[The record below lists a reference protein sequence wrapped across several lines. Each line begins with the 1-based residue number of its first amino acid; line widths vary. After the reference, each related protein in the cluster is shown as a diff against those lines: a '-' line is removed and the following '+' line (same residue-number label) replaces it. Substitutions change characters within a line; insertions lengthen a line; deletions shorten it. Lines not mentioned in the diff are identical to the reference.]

1 MYGVYKCVSLRAQKR
16 MLDACSVS
24 FPFYYLEAG
33 SFPEPGG
40 VLEASEH
47 QESSCVRHP
56 QGFSHSAGIQ
66 TQPLELM
73 QQALPRIPVDSWSH
87 CWDPSETAAHDTATP
102 YVLF

>member
-16 MLDACSVS
+16 MLDACAVS

-33 SFPEPGG
+33 SFPEPGV

-47 QESSCVRHP
+47 QESSCVCHP
-56 QGFSHSAGIQ
+56 QGFLHSAGIQ

-73 QQALPRIPVDSWSH
+73 QQALPRIPVDS
-87 CWDPSETAAHDTATP
+87 
-102 YVLF
+102 